1 MANEDAY
8 SNIVYSGYS
17 YSKTDVYFGVSKELP
32 TSTVTKL
39 KEANKILLED
49 GTYDIILNKLRK

>member
-17 YSKTDVYFGVSKELP
+17 YSNTDVYFGVSKKLP
-32 TSTVTKL
+32 TSVVAKL

-49 GTYDIILNKLRK
+49 GTYDKILNEWRI